1 VNFERNRLLY
11 FVNKLWLFIYDNASV
26 TSVFRVSKIG
36 ASDGNE
42 VANQNTFEGYCVK

>member
-1 VNFERNRLLY
+1 MKYGRNRLLY
-11 FVNKLWLFIYDNASV
+11 FMNKLWLFIYDNTSMK
-26 TSVFRVSKIG
+26 SVFRVSKIG